1 MPPPLPTPTGDRP
14 AAQRW
19 FVAGLLVL
27 FAAVSIQYTVKVLTP
42 RNGETTRS
50 AIVRWREQL
59 LQLDAGENIYERFTY
74 PNPPVMALALRPIAE
89 LPPLAGAL
97 VWYYL
102 KVGLA
107 LAAFALA
114 FRLAEDRGA
123 PLPPWAKALVVVLSL
138 RPVIGDLMHGNINLL
153 ILFLVV
159 AALALFR
166 RRWDGTA
173 GVVLALAVACKVT
186 PALFIPYFLWKR
198 AWRLLAGV
206 ALGLA
211 LFLFV
216 VPALILGWSENWQLL
231 SSWFAQMVTPFLV
244 GGVVTS
250 EHPNQSLPGLLARL
264 LTASPSFTDYQG
276 DRLVPLAYH
285 NVADLGPAAG
295 GLAKLAMAGFAL
307 AVVTTCRTPTKP
319 RTQSRLALEYSL
331 VAVGML
337 LFSERTWKHHA
348 VMLVIP
354 FAALVYQLA
363 RDGLSRWGRG
373 MIIGVLAAAA
383 ALMAATSTAI
393 LPDAWAKLAQVY
405 GAYTAAFVLLTVA
418 IVFLLARRPRHV
430 EVNVQGSPASVA
442 A

>member
-1 MPPPLPTPTGDRP
+1 MPPQMLTPTGDRP

-19 FVAGLLVL
+19 FVAGLLAL

-59 LQLDAGENIYERFTY
+59 LQLDAGENIYQRFTY

-97 VWYYL
+97 LWFYL

-107 LAAFALA
+107 LAAFAMV
-114 FRLAEDRGA
+114 FRLAEDEGV
-123 PLPPWAKALVVVLSL
+123 PFPPWAKALVVLLSL
-138 RPVIGDLMHGNINLL
+138 RPVIGDLMHGNVNLL

-166 RRWDGTA
+166 KGWDLAA

-186 PALFIPYFLWKR
+186 PALFIAYFLWKR
-198 AWRLLAGV
+198 AGRLLAGV
-206 ALGLA
+206 AIGLG

-216 VPALILGWSENWQLL
+216 VPALLLGWSENWQLL
-231 SSWFAQMVTPFLV
+231 SSWFTQMVTPFVV
-244 GGVVTS
+244 GGVITS
-250 EHPNQSLPGLLARL
+250 EHPNQSLPGLLTRL
-264 LTASPSFTDYQG
+264 LTASPSFTDFQG

-285 NVADLGPAAG
+285 NLADLGPAVRW
-295 GLAKLAMAGFAL
+295 LVKLAIAAFAL
-307 AVVTTCRTPTKP
+307 AVVGTCRTPTNP

-354 FAALVYQLA
+354 FAALGYQVA
-363 RDGLSRWGRG
+363 RDGLSRWERISLGST
-373 MIIGVLAAAA
+373 LAAVAV
-383 ALMAATSTAI
+383 LMAVTSTAL

-405 GAYTAAFVLLTVA
+405 GAYTAAFALLAGACITC
-418 IVFLLARRPRHV
+418 LARRPHHDR
-430 EVNVQGSPASVA
+430 A
-442 A
+442 ALARLTSSLAA